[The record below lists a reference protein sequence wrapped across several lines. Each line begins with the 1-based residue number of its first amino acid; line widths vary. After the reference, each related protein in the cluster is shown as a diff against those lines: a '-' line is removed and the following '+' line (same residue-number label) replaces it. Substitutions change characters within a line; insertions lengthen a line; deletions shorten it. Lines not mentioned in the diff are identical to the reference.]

1 MGSNK
6 NFHGG
11 EKDEVAAD
19 AVLLPR
25 ASGQDILHRSSKNA
39 GEGAQL
45 QLPVTTKD
53 VAVAE
58 AEGPPP
64 TVLEQA
70 GAALF
75 YAIASLIVIFV
86 NKVS

>member
-1 MGSNK
+1 MASNK
-6 NFHGG
+6 NLHGG

-19 AVLLPR
+19 ALLLPK
-25 ASGQDILHRSSKNA
+25 ASGKDLLHRSSKTA
-39 GEGAQL
+39 GEEAQL

-58 AEGPPP
+58 AGGPPP

-70 GAALF
+70 AAALF

-86 NKVS
+86 NKAS